1 MEKAG
6 IPTVTVYTP
15 AMTEYMEQWQEFFG
29 MPNLRTYC
37 STMPNRHTYQDLAR
51 AVVPK
56 LVEGLTTPLTEK
68 EKRGGTIPREERPRI
83 AFTGTYEECL
93 EFLGSTFIPLGTGA
107 PQTQYTTGASVVL
120 PTPELVA
127 KMLTGTSH
135 SLDEVIGT
143 MLPTGLE
150 LTVEKVAINAVMAGC
165 KPEYLPVVLAFAKV
179 MATEGALFGQGGG
192 GGRTPIVSGPV
203 TKEIG
208 MDFINTAGAGN
219 PANNSIGQVITLMF
233 RNFAGG
239 ISGGGAASVLASAQ
253 PVAFAEELDSPWT
266 LLGED
271 VGFRRDQSVV
281 AFTGGGGGG
290 GVMTPPAYRVDGEAK
305 WLEGLTGAVSGAF
318 SPNPTIMMNPN
329 IARDLATRQGMS
341 KQDVKQHLYDNCFI
355 TKKNYVQRATRLRP
369 VLKEIEALPDDAKI
383 RVIGNR
389 YGYRSIRTIYSSK
402 DGRVIASE
410 DTPDNICIVVAGGEE
425 QFGGMAGS
433 SQSPYRNWIESVDA
447 WR

>member
-281 AFTGGGGGG
+281 AFIAGGGGG
-290 GVMTPPAYRVDGEAK
+290 GVSFPPEYRVEGEMK
-305 WLEGLTGAVSGAF
+305 YLEWLRQAVQGSF
-318 SPNPTIMMNPN
+318 NPASTIVMNPG
-329 IARDLATRQGMS
+329 IARDIATHAGMTKEDL
-341 KQDVKQHLYDNCFI
+341 KQYLYDNCFI
-355 TKKNYVQRATRLRP
+355 TKQQYIQRRGRP
-369 VLKEIEALPDDAKI
+369 RPLLKEVEELPDDAKI
-383 RVIGNR
+383 RVIGNHL
-389 YGYRSIRTIYSSK
+389 GYRATRTIFTT
-402 DGRVIASE
+402 GRVIAVE
-410 DTPDNICIVVAGGEE
+410 DTPDNICVVVAGGEE
-425 QFGGMAGS
+425 QFGGVGGS
-433 SQSPYRNWIESVDA
+433 GQSPYRNWIESVDA